1 VPNFPSSLRFV
12 EFLFMK
18 ILVVHREVSVSSQ
31 VKAILRDNETIV
43 RFYNS
48 GLDGLLA
55 IRVEEFDLI
64 ICGTDLP
71 VITGFELIR
80 SLRTHSIN
88 ALTPVVFVAD
98 ELNGKFEHLTNA
110 LGVAGTLVRSTME
123 SELQPLLDA
132 TMKDW
137 KSSDGSAL
145 KFELPPN

>member
-1 VPNFPSSLRFV
+1 
-12 EFLFMK
+12 MK
-18 ILVVHREVSVSSQ
+18 ILVVHREVSVSNQ
-31 VKAILRDNETIV
+31 VKSISLDGETLV
-43 RFYNS
+43 RFYSS

-55 IRVEEFDLI
+55 IRVEKFDLI

-88 ALTPVVFVAD
+88 SLTTVVFIAD
-98 ELNGKFEHLTNA
+98 ELNGKSEHLTNA

-132 TMKDW
+132 TMRDW
-137 KSSDGSAL
+137 KATDGSMH
-145 KFELPPN
+145 KYELPPN